1 MVRVRVMVRVEERRY
16 ALALTKFL
24 LAYLLP
30 YSPTYLF
37 AHSRTYLRTSTS
49 TYLQSKVAF
58 ALELVERDVAR
69 VPPARAY
76 LG

>member
-1 MVRVRVMVRVEERRY
+1 MPWLLLE
-16 ALALTKFL
+16 LL

-37 AHSRTYLRTSTS
+37 AHSRTYLRTS